1 MKAAI
6 ITFPGSNC
14 DRDSVDAIK
23 KIGGNA
29 INIWYK
35 DSSLDDDL
43 DLIILP
49 GGFSYGD
56 YLRSGAMAA
65 ASPIIKE
72 VKRLAKKGVNIL
84 GICNGFQ
91 ILTEIGLIKGSLM
104 RNRDMKFIC
113 RPVYL
118 KVNNNSAKFTKNY
131 QKDEI
136 IKIPIANMDG
146 NYFANDDI
154 LKELQDNNNIAF
166 TYCNERGLDLDSSN
180 PNGSS
185 NNIAGIFNSKKNV
198 LGMMPHPERAIGYNK
213 DLGSDGIKI
222 FNSLLV

>member
-72 VKRLAKKGVNIL
+72 VKGLMSTEVEEPLKGIVKYTDNS
-84 GICNGFQ
+84 GFV
-91 ILTEIGLIKGSLM
+91 LKDSYKEISLFKT
-104 RNRDMKFIC
+104 R
-113 RPVYL
+113 
-118 KVNNNSAKFTKNY
+118 
-131 QKDEI
+131 
-136 IKIPIANMDG
+136 
-146 NYFANDDI
+146 
-154 LKELQDNNNIAF
+154 
-166 TYCNERGLDLDSSN
+166 
-180 PNGSS
+180 
-185 NNIAGIFNSKKNV
+185 NV
-198 LGMMPHPERAIGYNK
+198 L
-213 DLGSDGIKI
+213 KI
-222 FNSLLV
+222 ACSVF